1 MDPQVTLSD
10 FDETPSKC
18 GSSRRNDTIVWAQ
31 LHKSD
36 VTTSL
41 TYVTFIA
48 TNVVRVNT
56 TSVVNVLNVF
66 LTTNYMFL
74 GYYESE

>member
-18 GSSRRNDTIVWAQ
+18 ESSRRNDTIALAQ
-31 LHKSD
+31 LHTSD

-56 TSVVNVLNVF
+56 TSVVNFLECILDYKLYVPRVL
-66 LTTNYMFL
+66 
-74 GYYESE
+74 

>member
-18 GSSRRNDTIVWAQ
+18 GTRRKNGTIAWAQ
-31 LHKSD
+31 LHMSD

-41 TYVTFIA
+41 TYITFYVIFIT
-48 TNVVRVNT
+48 TNVVGVNT
-56 TSVVNVLNVF
+56 TSVVNF
-66 LTTNYMFL
+66 LMH
-74 GYYESE
+74 S